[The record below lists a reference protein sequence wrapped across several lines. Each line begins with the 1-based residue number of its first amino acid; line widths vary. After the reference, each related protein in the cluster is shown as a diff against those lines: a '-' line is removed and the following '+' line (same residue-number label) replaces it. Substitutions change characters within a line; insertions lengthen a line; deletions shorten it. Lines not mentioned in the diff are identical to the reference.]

1 MKKPLVLIC
10 LAGLMVL
17 VTSMPAL
24 ASVNMYL
31 YFSNAGSNNYQG
43 VPSYPYYLTVNGG
56 SLQAMMCAGYNEHIY
71 GGESWQATAVSVGS
85 LDPVAYVKDY
95 QAAYLFTQAVKSGDP
110 NGDYNAAVWFLF
122 EGVPGL
128 DTTAQGYYNTAI
140 SQTYSLGEF
149 SGVVLYTAIP
159 GTETGTDGVAQN
171 FFGTPEPGS
180 LLLMGTGILGIAGAF
195 RRKFNL

>member
-1 MKKPLVLIC
+1 MKKPLVLVC

-17 VTSMPAL
+17 FASMPAL
-24 ASVNMYL
+24 ANANM
-31 YFSNAGSNNYQG
+31 YFSNAGSSNYQG

-56 SLQAMMCAGYNEHIY
+56 PLQAMMCAGYNEHIY
-71 GGESWQATAVSVGS
+71 GGESWQATAVPVGS
-85 LDPVAYVKDY
+85 LDPVANVKDY

-110 NGDYNAAVWFLF
+110 NGYYNAAVWFLF
-122 EGVPGL
+122 EGVPPL
-128 DTTAQGYYNTAI
+128 DTTPLGYFNTAI

-149 SGVVLYTAIP
+149 SGVILYTAIA

-171 FFGTPEPGS
+171 FFATTPEPGS